1 MKKVLIF
8 LLGLGLIAPLA
19 TAQTTSLT
27 SKNGHEI
34 LPQEGDYS
42 LGMNAVP
49 VLNFALNAINIM
61 SDNGSGATHPG
72 FVSGSQNSI
81 TGKYYITPTK
91 AYRGAINFT
100 NSVSN
105 NYSHFDDPNDTSD
118 EPDQLTDNEQMSS
131 SSIYGSVGLEYRRG
145 HNRLQGFYGAEV
157 ILGASSSKT
166 AYKYGQE
173 AVDQLDFNGA
183 QREVLYK
190 DGTQVALG
198 GRGFVGVDYFIAP
211 KISIGA
217 EFGWGLGLFVQ
228 GRGKTVIERNDD
240 DTIVEDVTRGSSNTF
255 FLGTGIDNGG
265 SFLFGG
271 SGALTLNFLF

>member
-8 LLGLGLIAPLA
+8 LLGLGLSAPLA

-49 VLNFALNAINIM
+49 VLNFAHNAINIM

-118 EPDQLTDNEQMSS
+118 EPEQLTDNEQMSS

-157 ILGASSSKT
+157 ILGASCSKT
-166 AYKYGQE
+166 SYKYGQE

-183 QREVLYK
+183 
-190 DGTQVALG
+190 
-198 GRGFVGVDYFIAP
+198 
-211 KISIGA
+211 
-217 EFGWGLGLFVQ
+217 
-228 GRGKTVIERNDD
+228 
-240 DTIVEDVTRGSSNTF
+240 
-255 FLGTGIDNGG
+255 
-265 SFLFGG
+265 
-271 SGALTLNFLF
+271 